1 MEIRVKIK
9 MKMKKTYIE
18 PQTQEIRLNI
28 SNMIC
33 TSGLGIASETTS
45 EANVTDADSRSFQ
58 KDFWDDEDEDY

>member
-28 SNMIC
+28 SNIIC
-33 TSGLGIASETTS
+33 TSGLGIAEQTTS
-45 EANVTDADSRSFQ
+45 EESITEADSRMLYNSV
-58 KDFWDDEDEDY
+58 WDEEDY

>member
-28 SNMIC
+28 SNIIC
-33 TSGLGIASETTS
+33 TSGLGIDEKTTS
-45 EANVTDADSRSFQ
+45 KAGITTADSRGF
-58 KDFWDDEDEDY
+58 DWDYDEEDY